1 MGKVI
6 TLAQAAPENAL
17 EGLNRI
23 TGLTFEQWPESLLT
37 PDSDSA
43 MPIGDSSAPTAAD
56 TRQTVMLAPIKRIS
70 GR

>member
-17 EGLNRI
+17 EGLNRL
-23 TGLTFEQWPESLLT
+23 TGLTFDTLPESLLKQNRDTTENATESTGLTVALT
-37 PDSDSA
+37 PTKS
-43 MPIGDSSAPTAAD
+43 M
-56 TRQTVMLAPIKRIS
+56 S